1 MRGGYDDLVE
11 ILLERKADISAVDDV
26 SQIQKRREKKRREEK
41 RREEKRREER
51 RRGNTERESKRA
63 RVRERG

>member
-26 SQIQKRREKKRREEK
+26 SQIQKRKEERRREEK
-41 RREEKRREER
+41 RREEKRR
-51 RRGNTERESKRA
+51 GNTEKERK
-63 RVRERG
+63 RERVKEIDR